1 MTPSGRRVVQPPGV
15 FIGREGQDFDQ
26 PLAIHIIHFQYH
38 HNIIL
43 RWIASS
49 LSLWRVLWLLK
60 QIGGP
65 AFEPFLLLCLLVALL
80 VRWWRPAT
88 ARAVRW
94 FLLAFGTAYLVLS
107 LPVTANQ
114 IAAWLPAV
122 PSATLPASAG
132 PVDALVVMDGDN
144 RRGRTLAAIQVNA
157 ASMPREIWVM
167 GDGTLIEEMADGGV
181 PRNRIFHNS
190 FLPTTRDQLASLAAL
205 VARRPGWRVGVIVSR
220 LQAPRM
226 ALLLE
231 RSHLAVRLIE
241 SPADVEP
248 VTTGALAF
256 VPTYY
261 ALRISRDA
269 LYEHAAL
276 QYYRW
281 HGWIT

>member
-1 MTPSGRRVVQPPGV
+1 M
-15 FIGREGQDFDQ
+15 
-26 PLAIHIIHFQYH
+26 
-38 HNIIL
+38 
-43 RWIASS
+43 
-49 LSLWRVLWLLK
+49 VLWLLK

-65 AFEPFLLLCLLVALL
+65 GPGFESFLLFCLLVALL

-94 FLLAFGTAYLVLS
+94 FVLALGSVYLVLS
-107 LPVTANQ
+107 LPIAAYQ
-114 IAAWLPAV
+114 IANWLPAV
-122 PSATLPASAG
+122 PSARLPGSAG

-144 RRGRTLAAIQVNA
+144 RRGRVRAAIQVNA
-157 ASMPREIWVM
+157 AAMPREIWVM
-167 GDGTLIEEMADGGV
+167 GDGTLIEEMSAGGV

-190 FLPTTRDQLASLAAL
+190 FLETTRDQITSLASLMT
-205 VARRPGWRVGVIVSR
+205 RRPAWRIAVIVSR

-226 ALLLE
+226 ARLLDK
-231 RSHLAVRLIE
+231 SHLAVSLIE

-248 VTTGALAF
+248 ATTGAVAF

-281 HGWIT
+281 HGWI